1 MTEFNTIV
9 LGSIKIIH
17 IIFWVG
23 LIVGVFVAKT
33 RKMLAAIILC
43 LVLVFYSWL
52 VFKECPFTSV
62 ESYFGEKE
70 VPNNDGARKSF
81 ISTYLENMGISA
93 DVVGITMNTGI
104 VLLIALCLWKLI

>member
-33 RKMLAAIILC
+33 RKMLAAIILS

-52 VFKECPFTSV
+52 VFKECPF
-62 ESYFGEKE
+62 YQCRILFW
-70 VPNNDGARKSF
+70 RKRS
-81 ISTYLENMGISA
+81 SEQ
-93 DVVGITMNTGI
+93 
-104 VLLIALCLWKLI
+104 

>member
-1 MTEFNTIV
+1 MAEINTIV

-33 RKMLAAIILC
+33 RKMLAAIILS

-62 ESYFGEKE
+62 ESYLGEKE
-70 VPNNDGARKSF
+70 VKSDNGARRSF
-81 ISTYLENMGISA
+81 ISTALEQLGISA
-93 DVVGITMNTGI
+93 DVVQTGMSTAI
-104 VLLIALCLWKLI
+104 VLLIALCLWRLI